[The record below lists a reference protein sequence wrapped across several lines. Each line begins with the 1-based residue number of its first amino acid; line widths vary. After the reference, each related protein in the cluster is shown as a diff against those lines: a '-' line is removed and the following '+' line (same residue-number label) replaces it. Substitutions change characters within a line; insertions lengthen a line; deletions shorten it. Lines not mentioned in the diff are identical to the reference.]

1 MMPGFAET
9 FLKAMQRRRARTRPV
24 KTIAQHLIEF
34 RRDIA
39 NIRDLQELA
48 SLPGWNKLVGV
59 LKGRRDELQQGINA
73 LVTQSPTKNADQL
86 RSLNAFREAI
96 DLFLGVFDS
105 TLAAEDELVKAK
117 EKLEEMQRQ
126 QTDEAKKLFG

>member
-1 MMPGFAET
+1 
-9 FLKAMQRRRARTRPV
+9 MQRRRARTRPV